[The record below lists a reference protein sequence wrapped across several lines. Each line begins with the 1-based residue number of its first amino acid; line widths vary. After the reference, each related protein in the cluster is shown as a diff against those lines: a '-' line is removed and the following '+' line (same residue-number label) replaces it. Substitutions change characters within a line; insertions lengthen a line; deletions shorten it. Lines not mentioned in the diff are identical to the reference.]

1 MKKKW
6 YRSKTMWLNIAVGLA
21 VVSGMLLEF
30 LPMLEGAVP
39 LVVYKWALFLTSIA
53 NVGLRKITTRAIA

>member
-1 MKKKW
+1 MKRW
-6 YRSKTMWLNIAVGLA
+6 YQSKTMWLNIAMGVA

-39 LVVYKWALFLTSIA
+39 LVAYKWALFLTSIA
-53 NVGLRKITTRAIA
+53 NVGLRKITDTGIE

>member
-1 MKKKW
+1 
-6 YRSKTMWLNIAVGLA
+6 MWLNIAVGLA

-53 NVGLRKITTRAIA
+53 NVGLRKITDTGIS